1 MQGGFLGFSCGIIGL
16 PNAGKSTI
24 FNALTAAGAQVA
36 NYPFCTID
44 PNQGI
49 VPVPDP
55 RLKKLAQILHP
66 EKVTPT
72 VLEFW
77 DIAGLVK
84 GASQGEG
91 LGNRFLGHIRNVDA
105 VAHVVRCFES
115 ENVVHVHGSVD
126 PKRDIEIIQTELIL
140 ADFETV
146 EKRLQKTEH
155 QAKVGDKKA
164 AAEIPILQ
172 AVYKHLAAGSPASGL
187 KASAEDEKVVASLE
201 LLTSKPQLYVAN
213 VSERELQERQFI
225 PKVEQI
231 AASEKAPVVIVC
243 GDLEAEM
250 AELSEEERAEFLRE
264 MGLAETALNQLIRA
278 GYGIL
283 RLLTFYTTVGTELRA
298 WTVPRGTRAPQAAG
312 KIHSDMERGF
322 IRAEVIS
329 FDQFV
334 AAGSMAAARER
345 GMILVEGKEYLV
357 RDGDILHIRFHV

>member
-1 MQGGFLGFSCGIIGL
+1 MGFSCGIIGL

-49 VPVPDP
+49 VPVPDE
-55 RLKKLAQILHP
+55 RLAKLAKLLHP

-105 VAHVVRCFES
+105 VAHVVRCFEA

-126 PKRDIEIIQTELIL
+126 PGRDIDIVRTELIL
-140 ADFETV
+140 ADFQTV
-146 EKRLQKTEH
+146 EKRLQKMAH
-155 QAKVGDKKA
+155 QVKVGDKKA
-164 AAEIPILQ
+164 AEETPILQ
-172 AVYKHLAAGSPASGL
+172 TLHDHLAAGKPASGL
-187 KASAEDEKVVASLE
+187 KLPSEGQRVLSSLE
-201 LLTSKPQLYVAN
+201 LLTAKPQLYVAN
-213 VSERELQERQFI
+213 ASEKELKEQRFI
-225 PKVEQI
+225 PRVAEA
-231 AASEKAPVVIVC
+231 AASEGSPVVIVC

-250 AELSEEERAEFLRE
+250 AELTEEERTEFLRD
-264 MGLAETALNQLIRA
+264 MGLSESALKQLIRA

-283 RLLTFYTTVGTELRA
+283 HLLTFYTTVGTELRA
-298 WTVPRGTRAPQAAG
+298 WTLPRGTRAPQAAG
-312 KIHSDMERGF
+312 KIHTDMERGF

-329 FDQFV
+329 FPDFMT
-334 AAGSMAAARER
+334 AGSMAAARDKGSVR
-345 GMILVEGKEYLV
+345 VEGKDYIIQ
-357 RDGDILHIRFHV
+357 DGDILHIRFHV

>member
-1 MQGGFLGFSCGIIGL
+1 
-16 PNAGKSTI
+16 
-24 FNALTAAGAQVA
+24 
-36 NYPFCTID
+36 
-44 PNQGI
+44 
-49 VPVPDP
+49 
-55 RLKKLAQILHP
+55 
-66 EKVTPT
+66 
-72 VLEFW
+72 
-77 DIAGLVK
+77 
-84 GASQGEG
+84 
-91 LGNRFLGHIRNVDA
+91 
-105 VAHVVRCFES
+105 
-115 ENVVHVHGSVD
+115 
-126 PKRDIEIIQTELIL
+126 
-140 ADFETV
+140 
-146 EKRLQKTEH
+146 
-155 QAKVGDKKA
+155 VGDKKA
-164 AAEIPILQ
+164 AAEITILQ
-172 AVYKHLAAGSPASGL
+172 ALFKHLAAGNPASGL
-187 KASAEDEKVVASLE
+187 KASAEDEKVAASLE